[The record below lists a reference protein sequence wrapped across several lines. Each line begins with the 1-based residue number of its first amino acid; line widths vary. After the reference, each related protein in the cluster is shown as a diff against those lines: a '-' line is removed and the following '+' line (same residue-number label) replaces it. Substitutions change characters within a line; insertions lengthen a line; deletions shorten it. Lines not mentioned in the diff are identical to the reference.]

1 MASVSLAPQEEERPP
16 MADLSS
22 LHEKV
27 TCLDRD
33 HPLRAM
39 VGCLPRRMPAEE
51 FVAILPTLWALAEAS
66 P

>member
-1 MASVSLAPQEEERPP
+1 

-27 TCLDRD
+27 TCLDRG